1 MNTAY
6 ATYSLNIP
14 TSDVTLLKSLAKKFG
29 WTTKKESINK
39 ETRLDSAIKAT
50 KQEKLFETNDIDEL
64 MDSLMK

>member
-1 MNTAY
+1 MNTVY
-6 ATYSLNIP
+6 TTYSLNIP

-29 WTTKKESINK
+29 WTTKRERTHK
-39 ETRLDSAIKAT
+39 ETRLDSAIQAT